1 MDFWCAMPERL
12 LLPPD
17 QHFHDPPVQLW
28 ERPPGPV
35 HLCQPC
41 QLYQE
46 LHKPEAADAAP
57 RAAGSEVLP
66 ALPRADRPPLA
77 GKVTSSSSS
86 SCNLLI
92 QQASFP
98 LKSLFQAWE
107 CELNTVIQWLHV
119 PASSLR
125 QNTVSHTELLAMQA

>member
-1 MDFWCAMPERL
+1 MGFWCAKPDRL

-17 QHFHDPPVQLW
+17 QHFHDPPVQLR

-41 QLYQE
+41 QLCQE

-57 RAAGSEVLP
+57 RAAGPEVLR

-77 GKVTSSSSS
+77 GKATSSSSS
-86 SCNLLI
+86 ARWNQHLLL
-92 QQASFP
+92 QKAL
-98 LKSLFQAWE
+98 LKHG
-107 CELNTVIQWLHV
+107 NVM
-119 PASSLR
+119 PAL
-125 QNTVSHTELLAMQA
+125 